1 MSDEGCC
8 PDAICWICAMPLA
21 SLRLTCIC
29 AEAQVQ
35 VLRKPPGVVPLREL
49 LLSKIH
55 TRTATIAVIGLGYV
69 GPPLAVALRSGR
81 AGLPRGRHRRGR
93 PQGGRVESRRR

>member
-1 MSDEGCC
+1 LC
-8 PDAICWICAMPLA
+8 DAFGVFAPHLH
-21 SLRLTCIC
+21 LRRS
-29 AEAQVQ
+29 AAQVQ
-35 VLRKPPGVVPLREL
+35 VLREPPGVVPLREL

-93 PQGGRVESRRR
+93 PQGGRVESRLR